1 MNMHKIKLTMTA
13 ALISLCTAFGALA
26 AEPSVV
32 YEGSGSLVMPGAET
46 VMDGSEQ
53 FGRITAPSV
62 FENSYTGLSISI
74 PQGYEAELGG
84 ETFYDPNGAL
94 ALYGYVPDLLLSSY
108 AAFTVDAPDP
118 EMETD
123 DTSVLMAYFLS
134 KKGADGQD
142 RDLNAYLEGVIGR
155 LIRNDNLIPYIQKS
169 DVQLGGETYL
179 SYRLDYTEA
188 IQQYYHTVF
197 AKYAEHP
204 AFDER
209 FSFRAELYCRD
220 LGDKYYVLM
229 YVKNGERFERTAD
242 LTSYIF

>member
-1 MNMHKIKLTMTA
+1 M
-13 ALISLCTAFGALA
+13 
-26 AEPSVV
+26 
-32 YEGSGSLVMPGAET
+32 
-46 VMDGSEQ
+46 
-53 FGRITAPSV
+53 
-62 FENSYTGLSISI
+62 
-74 PQGYEAELGG
+74 
-84 ETFYDPNGAL
+84 
-94 ALYGYVPDLLLSSY
+94 
-108 AAFTVDAPDP
+108 
-118 EMETD
+118 
-123 DTSVLMAYFLS
+123 
-134 KKGADGQD
+134 
-142 RDLNAYLEGVIGR
+142 
-155 LIRNDNLIPYIQKS
+155 
-169 DVQLGGETYL
+169 QLGGETYL